1 MDRESIWTRFGRAL
15 LATIYASS
23 TLHVY
28 LKHTPRFILV
38 LGNSSLFWCPLLDHL
53 VVRLGETSVCWLLH
67 EHRACALVM
76 CAAVKLTW
84 NGRAIGSKTMVQA
97 RGALVFEVALLLLSR
112 LFHRGGLELLTMRT
126 RDGVRNRVNGLR
138 FV

>member
-1 MDRESIWTRFGRAL
+1 
-15 LATIYASS
+15 
-23 TLHVY
+23 
-28 LKHTPRFILV
+28 
-38 LGNSSLFWCPLLDHL
+38 
-53 VVRLGETSVCWLLH
+53 
-67 EHRACALVM
+67 M
-76 CAAVKLTW
+76 CSAVKLTW
-84 NGRAIGSKTMVQA
+84 NGRTIGAKTMVQA